1 MTATRNKKIT
11 IYLDSSITPE
21 LRAWLLKNGDS
32 QGGRKLLRMGY
43 LLEQSGL
50 ADQIQLLAT
59 QKGMAQASEFD
70 WVAKAVELLA
80 PLQTSAQPEPTTSK
94 AAPIEQAPTVDT
106 TATTFSEQI
115 SQPEQEAKTPKSS
128 LFTSGRKD

>member
-59 QKGMAQASEFD
+59 QRGMAEASEFD

-80 PLQTSAQPEPTTSK
+80 PLQTSAQPEPTTST
-94 AAPIEQAPTVDT
+94 AAPIEQAPAVDT

-128 LFTSGRKD
+128 LFTAGRKD